1 MNESPCP
8 LWDEIAE
15 VIGTDAA
22 LKLFEARGGGRVS
35 IPAHAPDG
43 HWLVELLGRESA
55 DALCGYFQQG
65 TASGGT
71 SGYVLDLP
79 RGPTGVVAE
88 TVMTALQVARR
99 KMEEALAAGKSA
111 DEAARISGLT
121 RRTGYRTLQRIRQK
135 KQSNHNR

>member
-1 MNESPCP
+1 M
-8 LWDEIAE
+8 WDEIAE

-22 LKLFEARGGGRVS
+22 LKLFEARGGGRVF

-43 HWLVELLGRESA
+43 HWMVELLGRESA
-55 DALCGYFQQG
+55 DALCGYFQQLSSAG
-65 TASGGT
+65 RERGF
-71 SGYVLDLP
+71 VLDLP
-79 RGPTGVVAE
+79 RGPTGVVAA
-88 TVMTALQVARR
+88 TVIPSLQSARR

-121 RRTGYRTLQRIRQK
+121 RRTGYRTLQRLRQK